1 MEIYA
6 IHILEFTIEKIPTDS
21 DKFRQAKVKITTPK
35 NFPIKSKNLTLQ

>member
-21 DKFRQAKVKITTPK
+21 DKIGHTKAERLST
-35 NFPIKSKNLTLQ
+35 